1 MPPGMA
7 AVAALGVEMGLEA
20 ATARP
25 PCAQSML
32 QEADQ
37 LFHRITPL
45 VVARVRRG
53 SDAIIMRVRR
63 VISVSVAIVWF
74 LILRKAAIRATA
86 CDGSNSSSPCGA
98 SHC

>member
-7 AVAALGVEMGLEA
+7 VVAALGVEMGLEA
-20 ATARP
+20 ATERP
-25 PCAQSML
+25 PCAQSMV
-32 QEADQ
+32 EDADQ
-37 LFHRITPL
+37 LFHTITPL

-53 SDAIIMRVRR
+53 SDATIICVRR

-74 LILRKAAIRATA
+74 LNLRKAAIRDTA
-86 CDGSNSSSPCGA
+86 VRRVSSPCGA